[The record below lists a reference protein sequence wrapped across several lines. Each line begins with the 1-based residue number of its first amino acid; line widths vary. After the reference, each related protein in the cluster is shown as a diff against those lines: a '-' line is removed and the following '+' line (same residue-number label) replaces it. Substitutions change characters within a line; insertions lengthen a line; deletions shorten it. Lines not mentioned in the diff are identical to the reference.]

1 MGAYYHILAPFR
13 ISIKEDAQLE
23 KDFQEKYGQDF
34 VFEGKKH
41 IEHFSPAL
49 PDGTRLDFSYT
60 EKTYRLPR
68 EPIMA
73 EFEEFLTL
81 FYTEWEALYSKRFKS
96 KMYSMIKDADDIP
109 RLVKAIKAVLEADD
123 WQNREL
129 KYAFDEL
136 DPNLFYI
143 ENIAPQVVYE
153 GYPIKTDKHT
163 DLSAFSLISTYE
175 KMGVIAAEYAAFVL
189 LLDKLQEN
197 YADKYLLAK
206 YLFIAGY

>member
-1 MGAYYHILAPFR
+1 
-13 ISIKEDAQLE
+13 
-23 KDFQEKYGQDF
+23 
-34 VFEGKKH
+34 
-41 IEHFSPAL
+41 
-49 PDGTRLDFSYT
+49 
-60 EKTYRLPR
+60 
-68 EPIMA
+68 
-73 EFEEFLTL
+73 
-81 FYTEWEALYSKRFKS
+81 
-96 KMYSMIKDADDIP
+96 MIKDADDIP